1 MSEGALHETL
11 VSLLSNK
18 NIKGIASKIGLRPT
32 EETEVDLITNKSFE
46 NS

>member
-32 EETEVDLITNKSFE
+32 EETEGDPIPNKSFE
-46 NS
+46 KN